1 MVPTWVTT
9 RAIKDELHVQK
20 EWWLPAHS
28 ITKHPH
34 HHSIY
39 VCAEVAKWRP
49 QRKNLNCV
57 IFSSERIS
65 TRFRTP
71 VNTFKWR
78 AYILKSTSFSEKP
91 EAPATLTM
99 CSSLTV
105 LQQWLSSTLRQD
117 ARLGPHSLLFLGIWA
132 GNCCL
137 LLEETQAGPSHQ
149 PPSASDSHFTANVNH
164 SIRTRTH
171 LDNDNK
177 QAWVSFLFVCF
188 FYQKVKCPQLLL
200 VDWRGKM
207 SLHTVSVK
215 WWHIQPVTLPSI
227 TEVNIR
233 MFKYHQPRSPN
244 SPCWA
249 FKAPSA
255 SMKLAST
262 SQVTD
267 LKN

>member
-1 MVPTWVTT
+1 MVPTWVTI

-28 ITKHPH
+28 VTKHPH

-132 GNCCL
+132 GNRCL

-149 PPSASDSHFTANVNH
+149 PPSASDSLISQQMWIIALGQGLIWTMT
-164 SIRTRTH
+164 I
-171 LDNDNK
+171 NK
-177 QAWVSFLFVCF
+177 RGWVFCLFF
-188 FYQKVKCPQLLL
+188 FFIKKSNALNC
-200 VDWRGKM
+200 
-207 SLHTVSVK
+207 S
-215 WWHIQPVTLPSI
+215 
-227 TEVNIR
+227 
-233 MFKYHQPRSPN
+233 
-244 SPCWA
+244 
-249 FKAPSA
+249 
-255 SMKLAST
+255 
-262 SQVTD
+262 
-267 LKN
+267 